1 VDITDW
7 RTPMQVREDEVQ
19 LIDDG
24 KSLGLC
30 APLER
35 PALRQSLH
43 APMQQWNRAGCQANP
58 KLAAGL

>member
-19 LIDDG
+19 LIDGG

-30 APLER
+30 APLEG
-35 PALRQSLH
+35 PAAGFAQSLH
-43 APMQQWNRAGCQANP
+43 APVQHQAI
-58 KLAAGL
+58 K